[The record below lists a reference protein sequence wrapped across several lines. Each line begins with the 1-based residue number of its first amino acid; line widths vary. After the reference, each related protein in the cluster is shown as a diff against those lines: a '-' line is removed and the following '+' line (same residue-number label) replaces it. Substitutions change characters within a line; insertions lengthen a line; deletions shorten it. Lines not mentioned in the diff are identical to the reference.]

1 MPFSSSAWMS
11 VASVYSGGGWVN
23 FWSAVSERSCKT
35 WPSSSG
41 GRAVSFFCF
50 SSVDSSY
57 RAVKPSNAT
66 RKPEARNR

>member
-23 FWSAVSERSCKT
+23 FWSAVSFFSCSF

-41 GRAVSFFCF
+41 GRAVSYFLA

-57 RAVKPSNAT
+57 SAVKPSNAT